1 MEHKN
6 YYKQFDGVKYDREIL
21 EKAEEFAR
29 DGQISYADA
38 VFSNP
43 FGRRAPRPF
52 SHCSSCS
59 RVPS

>member
-1 MEHKN
+1 MERKY

-38 VFSNP
+38 VELWED
-43 FGRRAPRPF
+43 A
-52 SHCSSCS
+52 
-59 RVPS
+59 V